1 MGGKTVM
8 VEHSGGILA
17 YKYVEGKLEV
27 MLAHPGG
34 PFWARKDEAAWSIP
48 KGLQETDE
56 SILDTA
62 KREFEEETGCKI
74 QTDLLELGT
83 IKQPSKKLITI
94 FAVEMEIDVN
104 MVKSNLF
111 EMEWPPKSG
120 NIQKFPENDK
130 AQWFTIEE
138 ARKKIFKGQKVFL
151 DRLVDILNY
160 QENKEEYTQM
170 TLFD

>member
-138 ARKKIFKGQKVFL
+138 ARKKIFKGQKGFL